1 MHLSAE
7 TFKKGARPFGLYL
20 NGLALAVGLFV
31 PSVTA
36 EKMTIIAMLFG
47 SVSYM
52 RTVEKK
58 SNVADKPA

>member
-1 MHLSAE
+1 MHLSVE
-7 TFKKGARPFGLYL
+7 DFKKSARPFGLYL
-20 NGLALAVGLFV
+20 NGIALAVGLFV

-36 EKMTIIAMLFG
+36 EKMTILAALFG

-58 SNVADKPA
+58 ANVADKLA